1 MGRRTTKKINKR
13 NSGKKP
19 RLMLFL
25 LFIVFILTGIL
36 LIIKLWDN
44 EVDSERKLLDEE
56 VSAIMEAEKADITIE
71 NDGGYIL
78 GPNYMEPT
86 KGIIIYSDTGVDPK
100 AYVPLAIRLAKKG
113 YRVVIPEFLVNGPT
127 LDSKTVDDVINRYES
142 IRFWV
147 VVGHGN
153 GGKVMSNYLDVSD
166 KIRGAVFLASYPDE
180 KADLSDTSLKVVSI
194 YGSLDAELNKS
205 VYEKRKSLL
214 PASTMF
220 VQIENGNYSYFA
232 NYENIEGAKITREEQ
247 QIQTSVQIFNL
258 LDQIRS

>member
-78 GPNYMEPT
+78 GP
-86 KGIIIYSDTGVDPK
+86 SH
-100 AYVPLAIRLAKKG
+100 
-113 YRVVIPEFLVNGPT
+113 VIQAGTPP
-127 LDSKTVDDVINRYES
+127 
-142 IRFWV
+142 
-147 VVGHGN
+147 
-153 GGKVMSNYLDVSD
+153 
-166 KIRGAVFLASYPDE
+166 
-180 KADLSDTSLKVVSI
+180 
-194 YGSLDAELNKS
+194 
-205 VYEKRKSLL
+205 
-214 PASTMF
+214 
-220 VQIENGNYSYFA
+220 
-232 NYENIEGAKITREEQ
+232 ENIEALFETVYDLGERRVRGI
-247 QIQTSVQIFNL
+247 
-258 LDQIRS
+258 

>member
-1 MGRRTTKKINKR
+1 MGRRTTKKINKK

-19 RLMLFL
+19 KLMLFL

-36 LIIKLWDN
+36 LIIKLWGN

-78 GPNYMEPT
+78 GPNYMDPL
-86 KGIIIYSDTGVDPK
+86 KGIIIYGDTGVDPK

-113 YRVVIPEFLVNGPT
+113 YRVVIPEFLFNSPT
-127 LDSKTVDDVINRYES
+127 LDSKTVDDVINKYES

-153 GGKVMSNYLDVSD
+153 GGKVMSNYLDVND
-166 KIRGAVFLASYPDE
+166 KIRGAIFLASYPDE
-180 KADLSDTSLKVVSI
+180 KADLSDTTLKVVSI
-194 YGSLDAELNKS
+194 YGSLDAELNKA

-232 NYENIEGAKITREEQ
+232 NYENIEDAKITREEQ